1 MPNTPFR
8 TALTQLAA
16 VELEG
21 VINYGI
27 DAVPETVPRGLL
39 PVLLVLPSDP
49 QNDRLFR
56 DYGDGFRSIAFS
68 GGPRTL
74 SVAVTHLLLQAP
86 VVASTGAM
94 AHFPALI
101 DRVDAYT
108 AALSADVLLSDAL
121 VEPLRV
127 SVEIGTFDYGS
138 VTYHGCAFRHTWL
151 LEISGEA
158 VP

>member
-1 MPNTPFR
+1 MSQTPFR
-8 TALTQLAA
+8 TALTRLAA
-16 VELEG
+16 LDVTG
-21 VINYGI
+21 VTQYGI
-27 DAVPETVPRGLL
+27 DEIPETVARGLL

-49 QNDRLFR
+49 QNDRLFK

-68 GGPRTL
+68 GGPRTA

-86 VVASTGAM
+86 VMARTGAR

-101 DRVDAYT
+101 DRVDAYM

-127 SVEIGTFDYGS
+127 SVEIGTYDYGG

-151 LEISGEA
+151 LEINGGA
-158 VP
+158 T